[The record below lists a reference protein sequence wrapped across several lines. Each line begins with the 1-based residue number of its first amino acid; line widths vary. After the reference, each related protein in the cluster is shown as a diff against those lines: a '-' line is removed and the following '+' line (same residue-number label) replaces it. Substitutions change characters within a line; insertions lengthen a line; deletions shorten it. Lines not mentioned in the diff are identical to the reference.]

1 MSEPGDQREIKP
13 DRLSNVLQQAGKD
26 RDRLDS
32 EAFGPGALTAL
43 GIASVV
49 GAGIFVTTGTAAAE
63 YAGPAVV
70 ISFILA
76 GIAAGLTALC
86 YAEMAA
92 MIPIAGSTYSY
103 VFAAFGV
110 FMAWFIGWDLLLE
123 YLFAASTVAVGWSGY
138 FVGLMS
144 SIGVDIPHDLS
155 NPPFGDGGGII
166 NLPALFVV
174 ALTTLLL
181 VLGTRETVRANN
193 AMVALKVGALL
204 VFIAVGAFNVDTSL
218 WSPFVPDNQGS
229 FGEFG
234 DSGVIRAAGVVFF
247 AYVGFDAVSTAAGES
262 RNPQRTV
269 PIGLLGTV
277 IISTVLY
284 VAVGLVI
291 TGLVPYATLN
301 VADPLS
307 TALRDAPAQIDW
319 LEDLMNVAAV
329 VGLFATVLVT
339 FYGQTRILMRM
350 SSDGLLPDR
359 FGRVSPRFRTPVFTT
374 VVCGVAGAVIAALLP
389 IDILGELVSIGTL
402 FSFVLVAVGVLVLR
416 RTHPDTPR
424 PFRVPGVY
432 VVAPLAIVCAV
443 FLMATL
449 PIETWIRLFVWLLI
463 GLVIFFAY
471 GRKKS
476 KLIMAKLMKE
486 AADEKPTK
494 PEPN

>member
-1 MSEPGDQREIKP
+1 M
-13 DRLSNVLQQAGKD
+13 LQQASVD
-26 RDRLDS
+26 RERLDS

-63 YAGPAVV
+63 YAGPAVIV
-70 ISFILA
+70 SFILA

-123 YLFAASTVAVGWSGY
+123 YLFAASTVAVGWAGY
-138 FVGLMS
+138 FVGLMA

-155 NPPFGDGGGII
+155 NPPLGDGGGII

-174 ALTTLLL
+174 AITTLLL

-193 AMVALKVGALL
+193 VMVALKVGALL
-204 VFIAVGAFNVDTSL
+204 LFIGVGAFNVDTSL
-218 WSPFVPDNQGS
+218 WSPFVPANGGS

-291 TGLVPYATLN
+291 TGLVPYTTLN

-307 TALRDAPAQIDW
+307 TALRDAPAHIDW
-319 LEDLMNVAAV
+319 LENVMNVAAV

-359 FGRVSPRFRTPVFTT
+359 FGKVSPRFRTPVFTT
-374 VVCGVAGAVIAALLP
+374 VVCGAAGAVIAALLP

-424 PFRVPGVY
+424 PFRVPAVH
-432 VVAPLAIVCAV
+432 VIAPLAIICAV
-443 FLMATL
+443 TLMATL
-449 PIETWIRLFVWLLI
+449 PIDTWIRLFIWLLI

-471 GRKKS
+471 GRKRS
-476 KLIMAKLMKE
+476 ELIMAKLMQDAE
-486 AADEKPTK
+486 AKAEAK
-494 PEPN
+494 PEGPAAS